1 MTNDTAL
8 WQQIDR
14 DKNKYKAFMVFCF
27 IAWAITL
34 SVLAY
39 IGYLYYLEFEVVLSK
54 LEVALANKS
63 DVYLAKQNILSV
75 LVAITFLI
83 AVLATIV
90 VFMRQRSASL
100 QDIQLRLTLLEQ
112 SISDKS

>member
-1 MTNDTAL
+1 MTNETAL
-8 WQQIDR
+8 WQKIDR
-14 DKNKYKAFMVFCF
+14 DKNRYKAFMLLCF
-27 IAWAITL
+27 LAWAVTL

-39 IGYLYYLEFEVVLSK
+39 IGYLYYLEFEVVLGK
-54 LEVALANKS
+54 FEVAVASNS
-63 DVYLAKQNILSV
+63 DIYLAKQNILSV

-83 AVLATIV
+83 AVLATII

-112 SISDKS
+112 SISGKY